1 MDLDNIKTFVTVANL
16 GNYTK
21 AAEELNY
28 AQSTI
33 TSQIQQLEQELKFP
47 LFERIG
53 RKNYLTAGGQEFLPH
68 AVEIMRILQK
78 AKVVGQ
84 DPGEVEGTLRVGV
97 LESLVF
103 AGVLGILPGFRQE
116 YPKVD
121 VMLKIG
127 QAADL
132 LEMLKQNQLD
142 MIYISNAPATDPSII
157 CAYSRREE
165 MIFVAD
171 GEHPLA
177 GKKGITLEEIMSY
190 PFVVAEKSGRCYGR
204 LVEMTAENKLTLH
217 ASVMVDNIVAI
228 TALLCDAQ
236 SITFLAEYAL
246 EPELERG
253 DLVKL
258 NVDYPAQVYY
268 SQILYHKSKYLAPFM
283 ESFIEHIRQY
293 RPEIRD

>member
-28 AQSTI
+28 AQSTV

-53 RKNYLTAGGQEFLPH
+53 RKNYLTASGQEFLPH
-68 AVEIMRILQK
+68 ALEIMHILQQYK
-78 AKVVGQ
+78 AVGQ
-84 DPGEVEGTLRVGV
+84 DPREVEGTLRIGV

-103 AGVLGILPGFRQE
+103 AGVLGILPEFRNE
-116 YPKVD
+116 FPKVD

-127 QAADL
+127 QAAEV
-132 LEMLKQNQLD
+132 LELLKQNQLD
-142 MIYISNAPATDPSII
+142 LIYISNALSVDPSII

-165 MIFVAD
+165 IVFVTDA
-171 GEHPLA
+171 EHALA
-177 GKKGITLEEIMSY
+177 KRKNISLEEVLSY

-204 LVEMTAENKLTLH
+204 LVELAAEHKLTLH

-236 SITFLAEYAL
+236 SVTFLAEYAL
-246 EPELERG
+246 EQELKSGE
-253 DLVKL
+253 LVKL
-258 NVDYPAQVYY
+258 DVDHPPQIYY
-268 SQILYHKSKYLAPFM
+268 SQILYHKNKYLAPFA
-283 ESFIEHIRQY
+283 ERFIELIRGY
-293 RPEIRD
+293 RPDRE

>member
-68 AVEIMRILQK
+68 AVEIMRIMQQSK
-78 AKVVGQ
+78 IVGQ
-84 DPGEVEGTLRVGV
+84 DPHDAEGTLRIGV
-97 LESLVF
+97 LESLLF
-103 AGVLGILPGFRQE
+103 TGVLGILPEFRSE

-121 VMLKIG
+121 VMIKIG

-132 LEMLKQNQLD
+132 LEMLRQNQLD
-142 MIYISNAPATDPSII
+142 ILYISFSPNIDPSIV

-165 MIFVAD
+165 MAFMAD
-171 GEHPLA
+171 AKHPLA
-177 GKKGITLEEIMSY
+177 GRKNVPLEEVMEY
-190 PFVVAEKSGRCYGR
+190 PFVVAEKSGRCYGQ
-204 LVEMTAENKLTLH
+204 LVELAAEHKLILH
-217 ASVMVDNIVAI
+217 SSVMVDNLEAI
-228 TALLCDAQ
+228 AALLTDGQ
-236 SITFLAEYAL
+236 SVTFLAEYAFEMRL
-246 EPELERG
+246 QRG
-253 DLVKL
+253 RMVKL
-258 NVDYPAQVYY
+258 DVDSPPPAYY
-268 SQILYHKSKYLAPFM
+268 SQILYHKNKYLAPFVT
-283 ESFIEHIRQY
+283 SFIEHVRKY
-293 RPEIRD
+293 RPERE

>member
-68 AVEIMRILQK
+68 AVEIMHIMQK
-78 AKVVGQ
+78 SKVAGQ
-84 DPGEVEGTLRVGV
+84 DPGEVEGRLRIGV
-97 LESLVF
+97 LESLLF
-103 AGVLGILPGFRQE
+103 SGVLGILPEFRRE
-116 YPKVD
+116 YPRVD
-121 VMLKIG
+121 VMIKIG

-132 LEMLKQNQLD
+132 LELLRQNQLD
-142 MIYISNAPATDPSII
+142 IAYVSYGHNSDASIL

-165 MIFVAD
+165 MAFMAAAD
-171 GEHPLA
+171 HPLA
-177 GKKGITLEEIMSY
+177 GKKHLSIAEVMDY

-204 LVEMTAENKLTLH
+204 LVELAAEEKLQ
-217 ASVMVDNIVAI
+217 AI
-228 TALLCDAQ
+228 TALLMDGQ
-236 SITFLAEYAL
+236 SVTFLAEYSL
-246 EPELERG
+246 EKAIREGRLARL
-253 DLVKL
+253 D
-258 NVDYPAQVYY
+258 VDCPPQVYY
-268 SQILYHKSKYLAPFM
+268 SQILYHKNKYLPPYAV
-283 ESFIEHIRQY
+283 SFIEHIRRY
-293 RPEIRD
+293 RPEIE

>member
-68 AVEIMRILQK
+68 AVEIMHTLQK

-84 DPGEVEGTLRVGV
+84 NPAEVEGTLRIGV
-97 LESLVF
+97 LESLIF
-103 AGVLGILPGFRQE
+103 AGTLAVLPRFRSI

-121 VMLKIG
+121 VMLKMG

-132 LEMLKQNQLD
+132 LEQLRQNQLD
-142 MIYISNAPATDPSII
+142 FIYISHSPSADPNIM
-157 CAYSRREE
+157 CPYSRRETLAF
-165 MIFVAD
+165 MVAA
-171 GEHPLA
+171 GHPLA
-177 GKKGITLEEIMSY
+177 KVKKLTLEEVLDH
-190 PFVVAEKSGRCYGR
+190 PFVVAEKSGWCYR
-204 LVEMTAENKLTLH
+204 QLVELASEHRLTLH
-217 ASVMVDNIVAI
+217 SSVMVDNLPAI
-228 TALLCDAQ
+228 AQLLEDNL
-236 SITFLAEYAL
+236 SVTFLAEYAMEEDL
-246 EPELERG
+246 GSGR
-253 DLVKL
+253 LVKL
-258 NVDYPAQVYY
+258 NVDYPPQAYY
-268 SQILYHKSKYLAPFM
+268 SQILYHKNKYLAPYM
-283 ESFIEHIRQY
+283 ERFIDLIREN
-293 RPEIRD
+293 RPERD

>member
-28 AQSTI
+28 AQSTV

-68 AVEIMRILQK
+68 ALEIMHIMQK
-78 AKVVGQ
+78 SKVVGQ
-84 DPGEVEGTLRVGV
+84 VPQEVVGTLRVGV

-103 AGVLGILPGFRQE
+103 ASVLNVLTEFRQE
-116 YPKVD
+116 YPGVD

-127 QAADL
+127 QASEILEL
-132 LEMLKQNQLD
+132 LRQNQLD
-142 MIYISNAPATDPSII
+142 IAYVSTSPVTDPSIR
-157 CAYSRREE
+157 CAYSRQED
-165 MIFVAD
+165 MAFFAD
-171 GEHPLA
+171 AAHPLA
-177 GKKGITLEEIMSY
+177 HRKNIPLEEVFTY

-204 LVEMTAENKLTLH
+204 LAELAAEHRLAFH

-228 TALLCDAQ
+228 TALLCDEL
-236 SITFLAEYAL
+236 SVTFLAEYAL
-246 EPELERG
+246 ENELKSG
-253 DLVKL
+253 DLVRL
-258 NVDYPAQVYY
+258 DVSHQPQVYY
-268 SQILYHKSKYLAPFM
+268 SQILYHKNKYLSPYM
-283 ESFIEHIRQY
+283 ESFIEYIRRH
-293 RPEIRD
+293 RPEASV